1 MIKRTLLGTLL
12 ITLILLAALY
22 GIGKGYLGEPWG
34 SRPVIQ
40 GPRPAAEI
48 IETHRPDSAEP
59 RILFGDLHTHTN
71 YSLDAYLFN
80 TSLIKG
86 GGVVTPA
93 DACDFAR
100 YCSALDFWSINDH
113 AESLTPRVWDDTVK
127 VIQECNA
134 QAGAASS
141 PDMVSFLGWE
151 WTNGNKDDVPS
162 HYGHK
167 NVIFRTWEPGQ
178 VPTRPIAAK
187 SQNQFTKIPS
197 IFVGALSLFDGVFD
211 ASDLGWYMQ
220 ESRSTPICDN
230 TVPADQLPA
239 DCREVAL
246 APQTLYRKLDEWG
259 FDSLVIPHGL
269 SWGNTNPLTGDF
281 RDQLDQH
288 EQRYQ
293 KLLEVYSGHGTSEQF
308 EDFLRTAQS
317 DSGGLE
323 CPEATENFT
332 PCCQQAGVIARNN
345 CADQNSQACE
355 QEVDNAINRFLK
367 KGAPKGRKIFPD
379 ATADDWAGCGQL
391 QNTFQTSSMYVPR
404 LSAQYNLALGFDENG
419 VPTRARFGLIGS
431 SDGHQARPGSSY
443 KESNRLLYTDHKD
456 TGQKV
461 LRTDLLKADKESG
474 AFYYTGGLIAAHT
487 QGRDRDSIWGALN
500 NRNVYAT
507 SGDRMLVW
515 FDLINAPT
523 GTLPMG
529 SEASMTN
536 TPRFRV
542 KALGAFE
549 QQPGC
554 PDYAVAALGHRRLS
568 SLCGGECYR
577 PGGDRRKAITR
588 IEIVR
593 IRPQI
598 RPDEKIAPLIENEW
612 RVFSCPADGNGC
624 EVEFDDPD
632 YTNGERSSLYYAR
645 VIQEK
650 QPLIVGDPFGCEYDD
665 DGICIKRNYCIGENA
680 KPDMNCLSEAEPRAW
695 TSPIFVE
702 YPANTAYKLSGY
714 ESE

>member
-1 MIKRTLLGTLL
+1 MLKRALLS
-12 ITLILLAALY
+12 IVLLALVLLAFFY
-22 GIGKGYLGEPWG
+22 MVGKGYIGQPWG
-34 SRPVIQ
+34 SDAVVH
-40 GPRPAAEI
+40 GPRPAATRI
-48 IETHRPDSAEP
+48 GSVAPAGGQTQ
-59 RILFGDLHTHTN
+59 ILFGDLHTHTN

-113 AESLTPRVWDDTVK
+113 AESLTPRVWEDTVNA
-127 VIQECNA
+127 IRDCNA
-134 QAGAASS
+134 QAGEPSS

-167 NVIFRTWEPGQ
+167 NVIFRTWEQGQ
-178 VPTRPIAAK
+178 APTRPIAAK
-187 SQNQFTKIPS
+187 KQYWMTRISPVLIG
-197 IFVGALSLFDGVFD
+197 VLSLFDGVFD
-211 ASDLGWYMQ
+211 ASDLGWYLQ
-220 ESRSTPICDN
+220 ESRSIPICDDSIA
-230 TVPADQLPA
+230 ADRLPS

-246 APQTLYRKLDEWG
+246 SPATLYRKLDEWG

-269 SWGNTNPLTGDF
+269 AWGNTNPLNADF
-281 RDQLDQH
+281 KDQLDQH

-293 KLLEVYSGHGTSEQF
+293 KLLEVYSGHGSSELF
-308 EDFLRTAQS
+308 EDFSRSSRSETGMLQ
-317 DSGGLE
+317 

-332 PCCQQAGVIARNN
+332 PCCRQAGVIARDR
-345 CADQNSQACE
+345 CQDPTSPACE
-355 QEVDNAINRFLK
+355 QTVAKAISSFLE
-367 KGAPKGRKIFPD
+367 KGTPKGRKIFAD
-379 ATADDWAGCGQL
+379 ASLDDWAGCGQL
-391 QNTFQTSSMYVPR
+391 QNSFQPSSMYVPR
-404 LSAQYNLALGFDENG
+404 LSAQYNLALGFDERG
-419 VPTRARFGLIGS
+419 EPRRARLGLIGS
-431 SDGHQARPGSSY
+431 SDGHQGRPGSSF
-443 KESNRLLYTDHKD
+443 KETNRLLYTDHKD
-456 TGQKV
+456 SGQKTF
-461 LRTDLLKADKESG
+461 RTDSLQTDKESG

-487 QGRDRDSIWGALN
+487 TGRDRDAIWRALN
-500 NRNVYAT
+500 NRNVFAT

-515 FDLINAPT
+515 FDLINAPS
-523 GTLPMG
+523 GPLPMG
-529 SEASMTN
+529 SEVSMHD

-549 QQPGC
+549 QQAGC
-554 PDYAVAALGHRRLS
+554 PDHAVAALGHERLR

-598 RPDEKIAPLIENEW
+598 RADEKIAPLVENQW

-624 EVEFDDPD
+624 EVAFDDPD
-632 YTNGERSSLYYAR
+632 YVTGQRSALYYAR

-650 QPLIVGDPFGCEYDD
+650 QPLVVGDPFGCEYDEA
-665 DGICIKRNYCIGENA
+665 GSCIKRNYCIGENA
-680 KPDMNCLSEAEPRAW
+680 MPDMNCMSEAEPRAW
-695 TSPIFVE
+695 TSPIFLE
-702 YPANTAYKLSGY
+702 YPSSK
-714 ESE
+714 